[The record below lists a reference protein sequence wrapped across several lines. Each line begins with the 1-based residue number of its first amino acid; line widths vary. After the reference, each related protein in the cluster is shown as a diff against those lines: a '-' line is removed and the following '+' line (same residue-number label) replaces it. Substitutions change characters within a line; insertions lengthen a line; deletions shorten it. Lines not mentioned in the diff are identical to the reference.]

1 MKDEYRMEQHY
12 AVSTS
17 GLLVHIAEA
26 HLSNEDFYCP
36 HCKCR
41 MLKKCG
47 TIRSWHFAH
56 DYRYQNENVCNCSY
70 ESYLHAYAK
79 LRLKQWFD
87 ESPQI
92 ILHYQ
97 QKYVCKFHK
106 NCKWLDNHSDVCCT
120 YKDKSYNV
128 KKCLTQCLVEENVKL
143 GDNSFRADLLW
154 SNPKN
159 PQSNILI
166 EIKVT
171 HECTQ
176 KKKDSN
182 LRIIEFDVHSEE
194 DVDAIVNNEIRE
206 NDTVRYYG
214 FNPQELFSEE
224 SVSPKFELAK
234 FILYKNNS
242 VFARSLCNCQNY
254 RNRRSQAQL
263 EVTVKYDSNIGIIN
277 NDSSLYTEISIGR
290 FYNWGLAIAN
300 NLHCQIRNCY
310 MCSAHKYDYEN
321 GCLYCNMKNIKI
333 DNPKIASICETFHL
347 NDEFD
352 YKNLEEVKHYA
363 QFNPIDIW
371 VNNHKAIKSDDSLRH
386 TKKL

>member
-12 AVSTS
+12 AVSES
-17 GLLVHIAEA
+17 GHLVHIAEA
-26 HLSNEDFYCP
+26 HLSSEDFYCP

-166 EIKVT
+166 E
-171 HECTQ
+171 
-176 KKKDSN
+176 S
-182 LRIIEFDVHSEE
+182 
-194 DVDAIVNNEIRE
+194 
-206 NDTVRYYG
+206 
-214 FNPQELFSEE
+214 
-224 SVSPKFELAK
+224 
-234 FILYKNNS
+234 
-242 VFARSLCNCQNY
+242 
-254 RNRRSQAQL
+254 
-263 EVTVKYDSNIGIIN
+263 
-277 NDSSLYTEISIGR
+277 
-290 FYNWGLAIAN
+290 
-300 NLHCQIRNCY
+300 
-310 MCSAHKYDYEN
+310 
-321 GCLYCNMKNIKI
+321 
-333 DNPKIASICETFHL
+333 
-347 NDEFD
+347 
-352 YKNLEEVKHYA
+352 
-363 QFNPIDIW
+363 
-371 VNNHKAIKSDDSLRH
+371 
-386 TKKL
+386 